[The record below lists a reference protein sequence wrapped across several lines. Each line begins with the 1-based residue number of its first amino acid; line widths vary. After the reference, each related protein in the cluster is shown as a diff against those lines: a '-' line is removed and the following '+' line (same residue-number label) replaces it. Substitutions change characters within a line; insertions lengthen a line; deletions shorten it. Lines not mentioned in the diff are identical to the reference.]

1 MKAMERRLQQK
12 SFWYSSAV
20 MLGLEMSFDAV
31 VEPSIVEL
39 LVLAA

>member
-12 SFWYSSAV
+12 SFSSAV

-31 VEPSIVEL
+31 VEPSITEL